1 MFRADLNL
9 HFLFLIGVGA
19 LIAGKT
25 AGPGRRVVITGLG
38 AVSSIGTSVPGFLAG
53 LRAGRS
59 AVRPL
64 SAFDTT
70 GFEHANGCEIS
81 GFAPERW
88 IERLDPGELGRAARF
103 AVAAARM
110 AASHAGLTPETLA
123 ADRVLVAVGTT
134 DGETHD
140 LDRMVEQDLAD
151 PGTTDPRLARRASP
165 SRLSSSVAR
174 EFALA
179 DAEAVTV
186 PTACAAGNYAIGYG
200 LDAIRAGDVDLAFC
214 GGADAICR
222 KTFAGF
228 YRLGTI
234 APDVCRPFDVDR
246 QGILTGEGAGILVLE
261 SLDSALA
268 RGAHIHAEVLGYGL
282 NCDAH
287 HQVAPL
293 EESVADCMRLAVADA
308 GVKPDEVDLVSAHG
322 TGTKANDRTEARA
335 IRSVF
340 GDRPPRTVS
349 MKSML
354 GHTMGAASALAA
366 IGCTLALEHGFI
378 PPTVNH
384 TTTDPEC
391 GLDCVPN
398 EAVEA
403 DLRIVQNNGLAFGG
417 NNAVVVLGRY
427 EEADGTPG
435 PPGTAATEATE
446 ATEEGAA

>member
-1 MFRADLNL
+1 MTGRPTT
-9 HFLFLIGVGA
+9 
-19 LIAGKT
+19 K
-25 AGPGRRVVITGLG
+25 PGRRVVITGLG
-38 AVSSIGTSVPGFLAG
+38 AVSSIGTSVAEFLAG

-59 AVRPL
+59 EVQPI

-70 GFEHANGCEIS
+70 GFEHANGCEIT
-81 GFAPERW
+81 GFEPERW
-88 IERLDPGELGRAARF
+88 IERLDPAELGRATRF

-110 AASHAGLTPETLA
+110 AADHAGLTPQVLA
-123 ADRVLVAVGTT
+123 AGRVLVAVGTT
-134 DGETHD
+134 DGETRD
-140 LDRMVEQDLAD
+140 LDRLVAQDAAE
-151 PGTTDPRLARRASP
+151 PGAMDPRIVRRASA
-165 SRLSSSVAR
+165 SRLSASIAR

-179 DAEAVTV
+179 DAEAVTI

-200 LDAIRAGDVDLAFC
+200 LDAIRAGDAELAFC
-214 GGADAICR
+214 GGADAICL

-234 APDVCRPFDVDR
+234 APDRCRPFDLDR
-246 QGILTGEGAGILVLE
+246 EGILTGEGSGMLVLE

-268 RGAHIHAEVLGYGL
+268 RGAEIHAEVLGYGL
-282 NCDAH
+282 NCDAY

-308 GVKPDEVDLVSAHG
+308 GIKPDEVDLISAHG
-322 TGTKANDRTEARA
+322 TGTKANDSTEARA
-335 IRSVF
+335 IHAVF

-354 GHTMGAASALAA
+354 GHTMGAAGALAA

-384 TTTDPEC
+384 TTTDPDC

-398 EAVEA
+398 QSVAA

-417 NNAVVVLGRY
+417 NNAVVILGRY
-427 EEADGTPG
+427 D
-435 PPGTAATEATE
+435 
-446 ATEEGAA
+446 EGAA